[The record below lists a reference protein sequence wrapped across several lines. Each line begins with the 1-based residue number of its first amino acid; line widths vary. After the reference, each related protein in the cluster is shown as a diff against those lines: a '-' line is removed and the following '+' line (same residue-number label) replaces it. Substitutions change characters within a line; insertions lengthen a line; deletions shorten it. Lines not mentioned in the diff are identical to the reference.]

1 MNITAFN
8 NGALSSNSLS
18 NLVQSSYEDSDDSFS
33 KTPTNSNA
41 SNILR
46 EINLQ
51 NKVGENRVTINENFG
66 TYHVRKNEDDTDN
79 DENDVTLEEKMLND
93 VERLLYSNNSDL
105 GRNPSTKLATMNS
118 HSLPQLP
125 IYTYPNCYASKTMSE
140 SEPGLPNDTNSS
152 RFISQPEVSTLNY
165 TENQSSGESIRSMH
179 SSSTSSLLSNST
191 NKKENKESKAKII

>member
-105 GRNPSTKLATMNS
+105 GRNP
-118 HSLPQLP
+118 
-125 IYTYPNCYASKTMSE
+125 
-140 SEPGLPNDTNSS
+140 NSS